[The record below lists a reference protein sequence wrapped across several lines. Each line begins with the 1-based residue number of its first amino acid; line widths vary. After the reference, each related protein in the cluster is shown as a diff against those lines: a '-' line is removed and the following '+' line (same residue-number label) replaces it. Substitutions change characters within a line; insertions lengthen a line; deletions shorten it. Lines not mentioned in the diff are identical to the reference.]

1 MGGGSLSGSNLS
13 IFPKLL
19 AGSGGFGLD
28 TFIKLAGMMSSF
40 VPSANQSS
48 CPNVRWKKKAICNAP
63 CVSLCPFKAISVTD
77 SISIDPSKC
86 VSCNICAT
94 SCPQGVFD
102 PMIPSDS
109 GLYDGILAARK
120 KGKNII
126 RFSCDRCHGRYGKPR
141 RRGVKGAETIVLPCL
156 GSLSEA
162 LPVYAMQLGC
172 RVTIDLC
179 PEDCMFSEGRKCYEL
194 AMRRSESVRGSFV
207 VRPYDVSRA
216 TGDRRVTG
224 LERRKLLLSAGENI
238 MKILF
243 DLEEPRR
250 NGLSP
255 DLYRQSLPP
264 RRKELLILTK
274 GLEPIARNV
283 SLENYPILDL
293 QINKALCNLC
303 EVCSI
308 MCPTR
313 ALRYA
318 EKGNSGSIAFSLG
331 KCTGCRL
338 CIEVCPKS
346 CVSSSDASLGDINSC
361 ESVLIEKKICKCKSC
376 DFKFV
381 RDPSFVGEEVCSMCV
396 KKRSLVTK
404 WGQENRIEATQT
416 ALNR

>member
-1 MGGGSLSGSNLS
+1 
-13 IFPKLL
+13 
-19 AGSGGFGLD
+19 
-28 TFIKLAGMMSSF
+28 MMSSF
-40 VPSANQSS
+40 VPSVNQSS

-86 VSCNICAT
+86 ISCNICAT
-94 SCPQGVFD
+94 SCPHGVFD
-102 PMIPSDS
+102 PKIPSDS
-109 GLYDGILAARK
+109 SLYDGILAARK

-126 RFSCDRCHGRYGKPR
+126 RFSCDRCNGRYGKPR
-141 RRGVKGAETIVLPCL
+141 KRRVKGAETIILPCL

-162 LPVYAMQLGC
+162 LPVYAMRLDC

-194 AMRRSESVRGSFV
+194 AMRRLENVRGSFV
-207 VRPYDVSRA
+207 VRPYDASRA
-216 TGDRRVTG
+216 TSNRRVTG
-224 LERRKLLLSAGENI
+224 LERRKFLLSAGEKI

-250 NGLSP
+250 NGPSP

-274 GLEPIARNV
+274 GLEPNARNV

-303 EVCSI
+303 EVCSM
-308 MCPTR
+308 MCPTG
-313 ALRYA
+313 ALRSA

-331 KCTGCRL
+331 RCTGCRL
-338 CIEVCPKS
+338 CIEVCPKR
-346 CVSSSDASLGDINSC
+346 CVSSSDASLGDINSG
-361 ESVLIEKKICKCKSC
+361 ESVLIEKKIYKCKSC
-376 DFKFV
+376 NFKFV
-381 RDPSFVGEEVCSMCV
+381 RDASFAGEEICSMCV
-396 KKRSLVTK
+396 KKRSLVT
-404 WGQENRIEATQT
+404 T
-416 ALNR
+416 